1 MWNIFSYAYS
11 PSVYIFFGVMSV
23 NDFGLFFKQILFVLL
38 LSFKCSVH
46 IGGNNPLSDASL
58 AKPDEAFP
66 FLLMLSFL

>member
-1 MWNIFSYAYS
+1 
-11 PSVYIFFGVMSV
+11 MSV

-46 IGGNNPLSDASL
+46 IGGNNPLSDASF
-58 AKPDEAFP
+58 AKPDEDFP